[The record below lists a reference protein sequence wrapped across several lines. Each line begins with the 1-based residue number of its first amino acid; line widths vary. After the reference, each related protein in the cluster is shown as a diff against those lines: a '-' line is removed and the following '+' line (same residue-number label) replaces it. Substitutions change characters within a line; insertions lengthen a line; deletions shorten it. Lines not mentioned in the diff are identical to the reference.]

1 MVGLFGAKGIGG
13 SVRDELTVDAAI
25 QLGKSIG
32 KYFNGT
38 LAVVTD
44 GRSVSNMIKSSLL
57 AGVTATG
64 CDVLDMGVMALSV
77 MQMYVRDK
85 KYLAGGISII
95 SFDGSDDMVSV
106 KCIFSDGIE
115 LSEGGR
121 AKIETSYNESIKTKP
136 AQEIGHVNS
145 VEGVAYR
152 PHVESIIRNTDVQLI
167 RRADLS
173 VVLDCANGPASLEL
187 PDLLRSLKVKVVTLN
202 SDLSVDRPGRS
213 DWNSQ
218 GSILNLMEMTKINGA
233 DLGIATDIN
242 GDRVKFVTDE
252 GVCMEVDQVIA
263 IISKYIQSVRP
274 GSSIV
279 YTVDSSDRL
288 GEVIKG
294 QGGVP
299 EQSQSGT
306 LSVINKM
313 KDTSAP
319 FGANGSGGY
328 IFASHQYCRDPG
340 MAIVKMLCAIA
351 KNGALS
357 VQMSELPKYSM
368 VKRDVDCPESMK
380 DATMDMIYELHS
392 LYATRSEDGI
402 HFKMDRGTV
411 FVRPS
416 GIDHKIRLVVESS
429 DPDDAKKLA
438 DSFVED
444 MEKYIS
450 I

>member
-64 CDVLDMGVMALSV
+64 CDVLDMGVMSLSV

-121 AKIETSYNESIKTKP
+121 AKIETSYNEPIKVRS
-136 AQEIGHVNS
+136 AQEIGHVNI

-152 PHVESIIRNTDVQLI
+152 PHVESIMRNTDVQSI
-167 RRADLS
+167 KRAGLS

-187 PDLLRSLKVKVVTLN
+187 PDLLRSLKVKVLTLN

-213 DWNSQ
+213 DWKTHED
-218 GSILNLMEMTKINGA
+218 ILDLMEMTKISGA

-252 GVCMEVDQVIA
+252 GVCMEVDQVISV
-263 IISKYIQSVRP
+263 ISKYIQSVRP
-274 GSSIV
+274 GSSVV
-279 YTVDSSDRL
+279 YTVDSSDKL
-288 GEVIKG
+288 GDVIKG

-299 EQSQSGT
+299 EQCQSGT
-306 LSVINKM
+306 MSVINKM

-357 VQMSELPKYSM
+357 VQMSELPKYA
-368 VKRDVDCPESMK
+368 VEKRDIDCPEGMK
-380 DATMDMIYELHS
+380 DAAMDMMFELHPM
-392 LYATRSEDGI
+392 YAERSADGI

-411 FVRPS
+411 FIRPS
-416 GIDHKIRLVVESS
+416 GIDHKIRLLAESR
-429 DPDDAKKLA
+429 DPDDARELA
-438 DSFVED
+438 DSFADE
-444 MEKYIS
+444 MERYINT
-450 I
+450 